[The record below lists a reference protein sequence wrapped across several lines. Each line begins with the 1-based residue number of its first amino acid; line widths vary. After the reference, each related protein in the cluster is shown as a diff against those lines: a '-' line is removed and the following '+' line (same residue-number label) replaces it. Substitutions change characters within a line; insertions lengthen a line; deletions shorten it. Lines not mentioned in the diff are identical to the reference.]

1 MKTENKFSENIGLTG
16 PEKSGPQNETG
27 PKDRKDKA
35 QIAEAEDPDIV
46 NGQSQNLVT
55 NAGDELIAGSEASD
69 ENEPTE
75 EDMDEEIN
83 NARDALNN
91 DNYSLP
97 PDERDD
103 EELN

>member
-1 MKTENKFSENIGLTG
+1 MQTENKIAENDAMTG
-16 PEKSGPQNETG
+16 PGKSGPQNETG

-35 QIAEAEDPDIV
+35 QLAEAEDADIV
-46 NGQSQNLVT
+46 NGQSQNQVT
-55 NAGDELIAGSEASD
+55 NAGDEITGVSETREED
-69 ENEPTE
+69 EPTE
-75 EDMDEEIN
+75 EDRDEALN